1 MVARRER
8 LQGLRILVVEDEALV
23 LMEIE
28 DMLRELGCAIVG
40 PVSTVATALTAI
52 GENEL
57 DGALLDMNL
66 RGEHILPVTEKLLA
80 RGVPFL
86 LVTGYATYSGNAP
99 TLKDAPRLTKPF
111 SLRSLGAA
119 MTEQFAGH
127 KQKVAGPVGDPPP
140 QPPLLAPQLR
150 S

>member
-1 MVARRER
+1 MQARPEK
-8 LQGLRILVVEDEALV
+8 LHGLRILVVEDEALI

-28 DMLRELGCAIVG
+28 DMLRELGCEIVG
-40 PVSTVATALTAI
+40 PVSTVAAALAAI

-66 RGEHILPVTEKLLA
+66 RGEHSLPAAEKLLA

-86 LVTGYATYSGNAP
+86 LVTGYAGRSGNAP

-111 SLRSLGAA
+111 SFPSLKAA
-119 MTEQFAGH
+119 MTEAICLSQSEGPS
-127 KQKVAGPVGDPPP
+127 PVG
-140 QPPLLAPQLR
+140 R
-150 S
+150 

>member
-1 MVARRER
+1 MEARPEK
-8 LQGLRILVVEDEALV
+8 LHGLRILVVEDEALV

-28 DMLRELGCAIVG
+28 DMLRELGCEIVG
-40 PVSTVATALTAI
+40 PVSTVATALAAI

-66 RGEHILPVTEKLLA
+66 RGEHILPAAEKLLA

-86 LVTGYATYSGNAP
+86 LVTGYASCSGNAP

-111 SLRSLGAA
+111 SLQSLGAA
-119 MTEQFAGH
+119 MTEQFARH
-127 KQKVAGPVGDPPP
+127 KQKVRGPVG
-140 QPPLLAPQLR
+140 R
-150 S
+150 